1 MAYDDEKNA
10 LKYISS
16 NAGVVDLIDC
26 FEENDIGF
34 FVMELAEIDL
44 LDYYIHK
51 NPSESDLQKLLL
63 SLAFAVKSLHMNGVA
78 HLDLKPENCLVF
90 GNENIKL
97 CDFGNSMFFEE
108 DMRYY
113 GKRGSPGYVAPEM
126 EEGIPFNPKAADIGD
141 LVFYEFQVHEYVITS
156 DILGSGG
163 HGDVFIGKNLD
174 TNQNVAIKCFMLDSE
189 RNKMAYDNEKK
200 ALEFMSSNSGIID
213 LVDCFEHNGIGL
225 IVMELAEY
233 DLLDYYIEKNPSE
246 SDLKKLLLSL
256 AHSIK
261 VLHMNGIAHLDLKPE
276 NCLVFGNENIKL
288 CDFGNALFFR
298 ENIRYYGRR
307 GSPGYVAPEMEEGIP
322 FNPKAA
328 DIW

>member
-1 MAYDDEKNA
+1 MSTKIRNYVITPDIIASGGQGDIFVGKCFKSNQPVAIKCCVLDTEIAKMAYDDEKNA

-126 EEGIPFNPKAADIGD
+126 EEGIPFNPKAADIWGLGVLFHVLITGCFPYRNVDNTEQQEFSKETFNIQSKDDIFVD
-141 LVFYEFQVHEYVITS
+141 LIKKMLKFEQDNRITIDEVINHSYFKSTS
-156 DILGSGG
+156 QTMESQSTNVPRILS
-163 HGDVFIGKNLD
+163 
-174 TNQNVAIKCFMLDSE
+174 
-189 RNKMAYDNEKK
+189 Y
-200 ALEFMSSNSGIID
+200 
-213 LVDCFEHNGIGL
+213 
-225 IVMELAEY
+225 
-233 DLLDYYIEKNPSE
+233 
-246 SDLKKLLLSL
+246 
-256 AHSIK
+256 
-261 VLHMNGIAHLDLKPE
+261 
-276 NCLVFGNENIKL
+276 
-288 CDFGNALFFR
+288 
-298 ENIRYYGRR
+298 
-307 GSPGYVAPEMEEGIP
+307 
-322 FNPKAA
+322 
-328 DIW
+328 

>member
-1 MAYDDEKNA
+1 MSTKIRNYVITPDIIASGGQGDIFVGKCVKSNQPVAIKCCVLETEIAKMAYDDEKNA

-126 EEGIPFNPKAADIGD
+126 EEGIPFNPKAADIWGLGVLFHVLITGCFPYRNVDNTEQQEFSKETFNIQSKDDIFVD
-141 LVFYEFQVHEYVITS
+141 LIKKMLKFEQDNRITIDEVINHSYFKSTS
-156 DILGSGG
+156 QTMESQSTKVPRILS
-163 HGDVFIGKNLD
+163 
-174 TNQNVAIKCFMLDSE
+174 
-189 RNKMAYDNEKK
+189 Y
-200 ALEFMSSNSGIID
+200 
-213 LVDCFEHNGIGL
+213 
-225 IVMELAEY
+225 
-233 DLLDYYIEKNPSE
+233 
-246 SDLKKLLLSL
+246 
-256 AHSIK
+256 
-261 VLHMNGIAHLDLKPE
+261 
-276 NCLVFGNENIKL
+276 
-288 CDFGNALFFR
+288 
-298 ENIRYYGRR
+298 
-307 GSPGYVAPEMEEGIP
+307 
-322 FNPKAA
+322 
-328 DIW
+328 

>member
-1 MAYDDEKNA
+1 MSTKIRNYVITPDIIASGGQGDIFVGKCVKSNQPVAIKCCVLETEIAKMAYDDEKNA

-126 EEGIPFNPKAADIGD
+126 EEGIPFNPKAADIWGLGILFHVLITGCFPYRNVD
-141 LVFYEFQVHEYVITS
+141 NAEQQEYS
-156 DILGSGG
+156 RE
-163 HGDVFIGKNLD
+163 HFNLRCTD
-174 TNQNVAIKCFMLDSE
+174 
-189 RNKMAYDNEKK
+189 
-200 ALEFMSSNSGIID
+200 
-213 LVDCFEHNGIGL
+213 GL
-225 IVMELAEY
+225 LL
-233 DLLDYYIEKNPSE
+233 DLLRKMLKFDQKNRITIDEVIKHPYFTSEVRDIKPSITT
-246 SDLKKLLLSL
+246 LRRIKKQARRLLQS
-256 AHSIK
+256 A
-261 VLHMNGIAHLDLKPE
+261 
-276 NCLVFGNENIKL
+276 
-288 CDFGNALFFR
+288 
-298 ENIRYYGRR
+298 
-307 GSPGYVAPEMEEGIP
+307 
-322 FNPKAA
+322 
-328 DIW
+328 

>member
-1 MAYDDEKNA
+1 M
-10 LKYISS
+10 
-16 NAGVVDLIDC
+16 
-26 FEENDIGF
+26 
-34 FVMELAEIDL
+34 
-44 LDYYIHK
+44 
-51 NPSESDLQKLLL
+51 Q
-63 SLAFAVKSLHMNGVA
+63 
-78 HLDLKPENCLVF
+78 
-90 GNENIKL
+90 
-97 CDFGNSMFFEE
+97 
-108 DMRYY
+108 
-113 GKRGSPGYVAPEM
+113 
-126 EEGIPFNPKAADIGD
+126 
-141 LVFYEFQVHEYVITS
+141 EFQVHEYVITS

-328 DIW
+328 DIWGLGILFHVLITGCFPYRNVDNTEQQEFSKETFNIQSKDDIFVDLIKKMLKFEQDNRITIDEVINHSYFKSTSQTMESQSTKVPRILSY

>member
-1 MAYDDEKNA
+1 M
-10 LKYISS
+10 
-16 NAGVVDLIDC
+16 
-26 FEENDIGF
+26 
-34 FVMELAEIDL
+34 
-44 LDYYIHK
+44 
-51 NPSESDLQKLLL
+51 Q
-63 SLAFAVKSLHMNGVA
+63 
-78 HLDLKPENCLVF
+78 
-90 GNENIKL
+90 
-97 CDFGNSMFFEE
+97 
-108 DMRYY
+108 
-113 GKRGSPGYVAPEM
+113 
-126 EEGIPFNPKAADIGD
+126 
-141 LVFYEFQVHEYVITS
+141 EFQVHEYVITS

-174 TNQNVAIKCFMLDSE
+174 SNQNVAIKCFMLDSE

-328 DIW
+328 DIWGLGILFHVLITGCFPYRNVDNAEQQEYSREHFNLRCTDGLLLDLLRKMLKFDQKNRITIDEVIKHPYFTSEVRDIKPSITTLRRIKKQARRLLQSA